1 MDDEAL
7 LDHQASLDQQAP
19 LDRIVPG
26 TRSNATTL
34 RRLVFVIPA
43 GIALL
48 AGLDA
53 ALLLLGLPAPVTT
66 ERLPDIHGVLLVLGF
81 VGTLIALE
89 RAVAARRRAGFVAP
103 ILLGLGGLTLL
114 SPAPLVAG
122 KILLVAG
129 TAALALLYLPLWRRQ
144 RDPAVLVQAL
154 GAVAGTGAAVLWLG
168 GVPAPLLLPWLAAF
182 VILTISGERLE
193 LARLAM
199 GPRAGIVLVLLAG
212 GVLIAIVTA
221 LLWPRVG
228 APLLGVVLAVLTI
241 WLARHDIARATVR
254 GAGLPRLAAVCML
267 AGYAWLGIAA
277 GIWLIGGPAIDGYRY
292 DAVVHAVFLG
302 FTISMIMAHAPVI
315 LPSVLRRPF
324 PYHPVLYV
332 PVIALQASLIAR
344 VWIGDALGQQQ
355 AWVISG
361 ALNVVAVLSFLVIA
375 VWLAGRGKRTR
386 TGSVGEER

>member
-1 MDDEAL
+1 MDHPTLPAT
-7 LDHQASLDQQAP
+7 SRP
-19 LDRIVPG
+19 RT
-26 TRSNATTL
+26 TRSATTP
-34 RRLVFVIPA
+34 RRLVFLLPA

-66 ERLPDIHGVLLVLGF
+66 DRLPDIHGVLLVLGF

-89 RAVAARRRAGFVAP
+89 RAVAARRRVGFTAP
-103 ILLGLGGLTLL
+103 VLLGVGALALI
-114 SPAPLVAG
+114 SPAPLLVG

-154 GAVAGTGAAVLWLG
+154 GAVAATGAAVLWLG
-168 GVPAPLLLPWLAAF
+168 GVPPPVLLPWLATF

-199 GPRAGIVLVLLAG
+199 GPRAGIVLVLLAA
-212 GVLIAIVTA
+212 GVLVAVIAT
-221 LLWPRVG
+221 LLWPRIG
-228 APLLGVVLAVLTI
+228 APLLGLVLIVLTG
-241 WLARHDIARATVR
+241 WLAWHDIARATVR
-254 GAGLPRLAAVCML
+254 SVGLPRLAAVCML

-277 GIWLIGGPAIDGYRY
+277 GVWLTGGPAVDGYRY
-292 DAVVHAVFLG
+292 DAVVHAIFLG

-315 LPSVLRRPF
+315 LPAVLRRPF

-332 PVIALQASLIAR
+332 PVIALQTSLVTR
-344 VWIGDALGQQQ
+344 VWIGDALAQQQ
-355 AWVISG
+355 VWLISG
-361 ALNVVAVLSFLVIA
+361 ALNVLALLSFLMIA
-375 VWLAGRGKRTR
+375 IWLVSRGKQARTTP
-386 TGSVGEER
+386 TGGIR

>member
-1 MDDEAL
+1 MDRE
-7 LDHQASLDQQAP
+7 ASLA
-19 LDRIVPG
+19 RVVPG
-26 TRSNATTL
+26 TRSSATTL
-34 RRLVFVIPA
+34 RRLVFLLPA
-43 GIALL
+43 GIAML

-66 ERLPDIHGVLLVLGF
+66 DRLPDIHGVLLVLGF

-89 RAVAARRRAGFVAP
+89 RAVAARRRAGFAAP
-103 ILLGLGGLTLL
+103 ALLGLGALTLI
-114 SPAPLVAG
+114 SPAPLLVG

-129 TAALALLYLPLWRRQ
+129 TAALTLLYLPLWRRQ

-154 GAVAGTGAAVLWLG
+154 GAVAATGAAVLWLG

-199 GPRAGIVLVLLAG
+199 GPRAGTVLVLLAAG
-212 GVLIAIVTA
+212 ILVAIVAA

-228 APLLGVVLAVLTI
+228 TPLLGLVLTVLTG
-241 WLARHDIARATVR
+241 WLAWHDVARATVR
-254 GAGLPRLAAVCML
+254 SVGLPRLAAVCML

-277 GIWLIGGPAIDGYRY
+277 GIWLIGGPAGGGYCY
-292 DAVVHAVFLG
+292 DAVVPALFLG

-315 LPSVLRRPF
+315 LPAVLRRPF
-324 PYHPVLYV
+324 PYHAVLYV
-332 PVIALQASLIAR
+332 PVVALQVSLIAR

-355 AWVISG
+355 AWLISG
-361 ALNVVAVLSFLVIA
+361 VLNVLALLSFLVIA
-375 VWLAGRGKRTR
+375 VFLVGRGKQVPTSSPGARSSSGKVSG
-386 TGSVGEER
+386 GSR